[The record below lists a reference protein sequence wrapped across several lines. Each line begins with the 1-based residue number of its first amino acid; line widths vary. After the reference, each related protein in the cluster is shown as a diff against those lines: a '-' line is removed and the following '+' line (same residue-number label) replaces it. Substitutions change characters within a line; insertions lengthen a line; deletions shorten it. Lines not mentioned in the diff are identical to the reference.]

1 MKRTLE
7 QMKKL
12 YPLGTKVAYDR
23 GLDKPDL
30 GVVIDYCRVPD
41 GFTAEDDSW
50 ALRVGNWEYP
60 EYKYSSEWRH
70 VYISVL
76 LSFLS
81 RITPNRHQV
90 KIIDHH
96 IQTNKI
102 KYKHYNITKEEKII
116 LFELDNT
123 WEDLVKILCR
133 RLQSKITKELSECLQ
148 TTFIFE

>member
-50 ALRVGNWEYP
+50 ALRVGNCEFP
-60 EYKYSSEWRH
+60 EYKYTIVPGIDRFKAYYNERAVAGDH
-70 VYISVL
+70 KNRY
-76 LSFLS
+76 FL
-81 RITPNRHQV
+81 
-90 KIIDHH
+90 
-96 IQTNKI
+96 
-102 KYKHYNITKEEKII
+102 
-116 LFELDNT
+116 
-123 WEDLVKILCR
+123 
-133 RLQSKITKELSECLQ
+133 
-148 TTFIFE
+148 